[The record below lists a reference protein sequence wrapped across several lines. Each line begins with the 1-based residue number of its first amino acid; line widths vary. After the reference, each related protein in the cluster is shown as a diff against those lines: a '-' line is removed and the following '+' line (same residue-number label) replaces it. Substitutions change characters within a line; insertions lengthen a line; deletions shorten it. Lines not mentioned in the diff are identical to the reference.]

1 MKRLVSAAVLVAL
14 PLAASAQ
21 ETGPSSSAAPYVLP
35 SRPDVKTTSILT
47 VGDTIGGYRLVG
59 IPDGLGAFRN
69 TGGYFTLLVNHEL
82 GDAKGI
88 VRAHGSKGA
97 FVSRWVIDREEGEV
111 LRGEDF
117 TPSPLFV
124 YTWDRTAL
132 AYKQGTTAWNRFCS
146 ADLAGPGAFWYEGRG
161 ARERIFLNGEE
172 YDERDA
178 ADHGRA
184 FAHLAT
190 GPFRGESWELPRLGR
205 VAFENVVASPH
216 PQRKTIL
223 IGMDDADR
231 VTDPGK
237 TKAPSE
243 LYVYVGTKQR
253 EGHPVE
259 RAGLTNGDL
268 YGVQV
273 RARRRAVTEES
284 NDYGLGGPVGTFVD
298 EGTFS
303 LYEFGDVSGW
313 DGIKLQDEAIRF
325 GITRFQRI
333 EDGAWD
339 PRAGHENDFYFATTA
354 NVDTNS
360 RLWRL
365 RFRDIERPKAGGTL
379 EILLDGSEGHKMLD
393 NLAVD
398 RHGRILLQEDVGN
411 NDRLGKV
418 WLYSIA
424 KDELVEVAAHD
435 AELFTPVTGKLG
447 TKDEESSGIIDAESI
462 LGRGWF
468 LLGVQA
474 HTAAGVVDEE
484 LVEKGQ
490 IVALYIDPKIG
501 R

>member
-1 MKRLVSAAVLVAL
+1 MKSLVLAVAFVAL
-14 PLAASAQ
+14 PLAVSAQ
-21 ETGPSSSAAPYVLP
+21 DVGPSTTSTPYVLP
-35 SRPDVKTTSILT
+35 SLAGVKTTSILT
-47 VGDTIGGYRLVG
+47 VGDEIGGYRLVG

-82 GDAKGI
+82 GETKGI
-88 VRAHGSKGA
+88 ARAHGSKGA
-97 FVSRWVIDREEGEV
+97 FVSRWVIDRKDGEV
-111 LRGEDF
+111 LKGEDF

-124 YTWDRTAL
+124 YTWDRSAL
-132 AYKQGTTAWNRFCS
+132 AYEQGTTAWNRFCS
-146 ADLAGPGAFWYEGRG
+146 ADLAGPGAFWFDGRG

-184 FAHLAT
+184 FAHVAT

-216 PQRKTIL
+216 PQRKTIV
-223 IGMDDADR
+223 IGFDDADR
-231 VTDPGK
+231 VTDPSL

-253 EGHPVE
+253 EGHPIE

-273 RARRRAVTEES
+273 RARRRTVTEES
-284 NDYGLGGPVGTFVD
+284 NDFGLGGPVGAFVD
-298 EGTFS
+298 RGTFS
-303 LYEFGDVSGW
+303 LLKLGDVSSWNGV
-313 DGIKLQDEAIRF
+313 KLQDEAIRF
-325 GITRFQRI
+325 GIARFQRI

-339 PRAGHENDFYFATTA
+339 PRPGHGTDLYFVTTA
-354 NVDTNS
+354 NVTTNS

-365 RFRDIERPKAGGTL
+365 RFNDIERPQAGGTI
-379 EILLDGSEGHKMLD
+379 EILLDGSEGHRMLD
-393 NLAVD
+393 NVGID
-398 RHGRILLQEDVGN
+398 RHGRILLQEDVGG
-411 NDRLGKV
+411 NDRLGKI
-418 WLYSIA
+418 WLYSIER
-424 KDELVEVAAHD
+424 DELVEVAAHD
-435 AELFTPVTGKLG
+435 AALFAKDTGSLK
-447 TKDEESSGIIDAESI
+447 TIDEESSGIIDAESI

-468 LLGVQA
+468 LLAVQA
-474 HTAAGVVDEE
+474 HVSAGDDE

-490 IVALYIDPKIG
+490 IVALYVDPKIG